1 MKTIKNKPK
10 ENTDTDKALAKAAE
24 VFPKKPKEKIEKL
37 VEIIPDTMIAEKDE
51 VKNAEEKMR
60 QTQKKRTGN
69 SKGGD

>member
-1 MKTIKNKPK
+1 MKTIKNMPK
-10 ENTDTDKALAKAAE
+10 ENTDTDKAQSKTGE

-60 QTQKKRTGN
+60 QTQKKRTGD
-69 SKGGD
+69 SKGAD